1 MVADHDFAPALL
13 TAERRAMA
21 IVTGCRAMK
30 ANSGIPVTIFVHQ
43 FESVPSIVMLAVLL
57 LQSPR
62 LASVAVFNGLLGM
75 PGDGHAL
82 TFLVTFAQSFEPDRP
97 PPHQNLTTVRRP

>member
-57 LQSPR
+57 LQLR
-62 LASVAVFNGLLGM
+62 LASVAGFNGLLGM